1 MDRGQGIPFEGNYSQ
16 WLEAKAKRLEEEK
29 KNQSAAAKAVS
40 LELEWIRSNP
50 KAKGNKSKA
59 RLKRYDELLL
69 SAAPTEM
76 RTEGQIYIPPGPRL
90 GDVVIDVQGVRKSFG
105 DRLLVDNLEFN
116 LPKAGIVG
124 VIGKI
129 HS

>member
-1 MDRGQGIPFEGNYSQ
+1 MKGNYSQ

-59 RLKRYDELLL
+59 RLRRYDELLL
-69 SAAPTEM
+69 AAAPTEM
-76 RTEGQIYIPPGPRL
+76 RNEGQIYIPPGPRL

-105 DRLLVDNLEFN
+105 DRMLIDNLDFN

-124 VIGKI
+124 VIGKF
-129 HS
+129 